1 MSATAFKAG
10 AVPGKR
16 NSAFLQD
23 LMAWN
28 RAMGEDNDE
37 QLERLRRNL
46 RRAMEMELTPRQ
58 REIVQL
64 HFDCG
69 LSVSEIA
76 RREGVQKSSVS
87 RTLKRARERPKSHL
101 QYSL

>member
-10 AVPGKR
+10 AVPGR
-16 NSAFLQD
+16 HNSAFLQD

-28 RAMGEDNDE
+28 RATGEDNDE

-76 RREGVQKSSVS
+76 RQEGVQKSTVS
-87 RTLKRARERPKSHL
+87 RTLKRARERLKSHL